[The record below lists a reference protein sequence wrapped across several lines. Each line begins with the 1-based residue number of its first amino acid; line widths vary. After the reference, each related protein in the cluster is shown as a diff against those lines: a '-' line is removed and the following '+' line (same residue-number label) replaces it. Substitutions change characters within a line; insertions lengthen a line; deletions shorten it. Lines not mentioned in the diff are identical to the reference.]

1 MLFNFCIPTNGEQQ
15 FTKFQSDCI
24 IFDDADCVN
33 MLQFSEQEDCDNFLA
48 SLQQIQIQPMEK
60 FDTEPKAKVNTYS
73 IIDLPQA
80 PVIVGKR

>member
-1 MLFNFCIPTNGEQQ
+1 
-15 FTKFQSDCI
+15 
-24 IFDDADCVN
+24 